1 MQRKKGISN
10 TSLKEKAQKV
20 FNFWIRRRDQG
31 EPCISCGSYNG
42 NQAGHYFPVKG
53 FSIVRY
59 DEINVNLQCAGCN
72 CYQHG
77 NPQQYRIG
85 LVKKYGEDAVKALEN
100 RAERKPYKWTR
111 DELEQIIKK
120 YS

>member
-1 MQRKKGISN
+1 MRTKSVPLPKMLHN
-10 TSLKEKAQKV
+10 TQQI
-20 FNFWIRRRDQG
+20 FNRWIRKRDEG
-31 EPCISCGSYNG
+31 NSCISCGSIHA

-111 DELEQIIKK
+111 EQLAEIIKK